1 MHWQCLYPCIVDIH
15 MTSLESIYEFTANW
29 LKLIGFIPVLTV
41 GEKSPSTKTHSGC
54 WLSSGKTYA
63 IRVQE
68 LSKQRLM
75 ICHVVFSQRVN
86 KWYEI
91 RTAGDLEHFF
101 KDRVLVFLQSLE
113 CSVPQLERLARRC
126 DENAKQAELLI
137 LQWSER
143 INRNDFEGPELDQA
157 IQFVEG
163 MQKVLKAN
171 EILAAR
177 FSTLADCRTR
187 RVGY

>member
-29 LKLIGFIPVLTV
+29 LKSIGFIPVLTV

-137 LQWSER
+137 LQWNER